1 MHFDGLIIVP
11 ALLQWLIHECCLN
24 HFVGSGKGSG
34 GSSKVSLDIPITLV
48 PGRNTIDLL
57 SLTVGLQVLLHFI
70 QFVAS
75 YCLDLKNLIALRVSF
90 VWWKFSIF
98 LLWLEIFS
106 TNKVYNAIYQ
116 NYGAFFELRGAG
128 VTGPVKLESQNNN
141 ITVDLSS
148 EQWTYQVGFF
158 KHPGVELSNPE
169 RNFIF
174 YLFFCCYPDFGFIIN
189 LFLWSRHGY
198 QKKKKK
204 AAEILKC
211 RSQ

>member
-1 MHFDGLIIVP
+1 MHFNDLIIVP

-48 PGRNTIDLL
+48 PGKNTIDLL

-75 YCLDLKNLIALRVSF
+75 IFLVRSYYCLDLKNLIALRVSF
-90 VWWKFSIF
+90 VWWKFLIF
-98 LLWLEIFS
+98 LFWLEIFS
-106 TNKVYNAIYQ
+106 TNKIYNAIYQ

-128 VTGPVKLESQNNN
+128 VTGPVKLENQKNN

-148 EQWTYQVGFF
+148 GQWTYQVGFF
-158 KHPGVELSNPE
+158 KHPGVELSYPK
-169 RNFIF
+169 RNFIYIFLVLPRFFFQNWFNF
-174 YLFFCCYPDFGFIIN
+174 YE
-189 LFLWSRHGY
+189 
-198 QKKKKK
+198 
-204 AAEILKC
+204 A
-211 RSQ
+211 